1 MISSIMVDNRST
13 LSTNKYRKKQGINY
27 LYMHF
32 ARYVGPET
40 AIIVFFPNKDVT
52 NLYTHFYLSHR

>member
-27 LYMHF
+27 LYMHY
-32 ARYVGPET
+32 ARYVGPEI

-52 NLYTHFYLSHR
+52 NL